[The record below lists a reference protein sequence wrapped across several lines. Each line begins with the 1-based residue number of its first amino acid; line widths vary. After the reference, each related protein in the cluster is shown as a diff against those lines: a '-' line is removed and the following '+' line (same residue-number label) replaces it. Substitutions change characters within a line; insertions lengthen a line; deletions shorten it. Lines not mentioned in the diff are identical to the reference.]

1 MPSENINGQIIE
13 YESLGSAQS
22 PTIVLI
28 MGLGM
33 QLISWPDAFCE
44 HLVSCGFRVIR
55 FDNRDI
61 GLSGKVQPKRQINV
75 KLAML
80 AAALGVRVRAPYLLD
95 DMALDTVGLLSALK
109 IDKAH
114 IVGVS
119 MGGMIAQLIAANHG
133 ERVLSLTSI
142 MSSSGNRRAHRAK
155 PDALRALMARPADI
169 SNPESIADHMVKVYG
184 VIGSPGFAPD
194 PVELR
199 QRVKRNIHRS
209 YYPAGTARQM
219 LAIMA
224 SGDRRTKLTKITAPT
239 LVIHGADDKLVPL
252 EAGRDTA
259 RHINGAQ
266 LKIIPGMGHD
276 LAPKLHPLISA
287 AIVTH
292 CRESSNSSTDQM
304 VRSTPD

>member
-1 MPSENINGQIIE
+1 MPNVNINGQVIE

-22 PTIVLI
+22 PTILLI

-44 HLVSCGFRVIR
+44 HLVSSGFRVIR

-75 KLAML
+75 KLSML
-80 AAALGVRVRAPYLLD
+80 AAVLGLPVRAPYLLD
-95 DMALDTVGLLSALK
+95 DMALDSVGLMTALN
-109 IDKAH
+109 IDRAH
-114 IVGVS
+114 VVGVS
-119 MGGMIAQLIAANHG
+119 MGGMIAQLIAANHPQ
-133 ERVLSLTSI
+133 RVLTLTSI
-142 MSSSGNRRAHRAK
+142 MSSSGNRRAHRGK
-155 PDALRALMARPADI
+155 PEAIRALMARPADI

-184 VIGSPGFAPD
+184 VIGSPGFVPD
-194 PVELR
+194 PAELR

-224 SGDRRTKLTKITAPT
+224 SGDRRIKLSKITAPT

-252 EAGRDTA
+252 AAGRDTA
-259 RHINGAQ
+259 HHIKGAQ

-276 LAPKLHPLISA
+276 LAPKLHPILSA
-287 AIVTH
+287 AIVVH
-292 CRESSNSSTDQM
+292 CQAHPTGAS
-304 VRSTPD
+304 